1 LRHGS
6 DYESGCNWVTWTRPG
21 AEADKFHFY
30 GEVKQITMIGTIRQ
44 DAPVEPR
51 EGVPRV
57 ASSASY
63 RYMFE
68 HGKDLANHIWAVAV
82 HHPDRKTTVAADGRP
97 TSLPWE
103 VNSLHEAS
111 GNAMGIG
118 KKIWS
123 EELKPK
129 VGAFE
134 KFDLHYGLARYALV
148 PLSAGLTLAS
158 NRPDLDTTNLVQQ
171 RQVNEVPQI
180 RIERMEVQIKGS
192 MLAQFAPAD
201 AIMYDRPFQPLHP
214 SRERAP
220 RLPRVESEL
229 QALFNDAGE
238 LVDVEEE
245 EGEEDV
251 LHLPGAPVAPY
262 NVRSLGRI
270 PNETLHSNPQQVYD
284 WDAGPYTPNP
294 VTRAPSPPPVPAA
307 RKRFSANIG
316 SGLADITKKLRRQTI
331 AMHTRRRVDSP
342 TVDHRGSPIE
352 RTNRPELTSAPT
364 EPVLRL
370 DTPGRVSMPN
380 DLIQSPSLTF
390 LFLFFRHIGCSRNSH
405 VDSNGFQGHE
415 DVTFFSRLSGL
426 LSSFLWNGMFMSAF
440 FFVLALLFPRMGG
453 SSSVFPFFLTPIP
466 VSNR

>member
-1 LRHGS
+1 MAQANDRLALLSRSNADAGDTLRHGS

-21 AEADKFHFY
+21 VDADKFHFF

-44 DAPVEPR
+44 DAPVEAQ

-68 HGKDLANHIWAVAV
+68 HGKDLANHIWAVAI
-82 HHPDRKTTVAADGRP
+82 HDPDRKIAVAADGRP

-103 VNSLHEAS
+103 LESLHEAS
-111 GNAMGIG
+111 GNAMGRA
-118 KKIWS
+118 KRVWS
-123 EELKPK
+123 EDLKPK

-158 NRPDLDTTNLVQQ
+158 NRPDLDTTNLVHQ
-171 RQVNEVPQI
+171 RQVNEVTQI

-201 AIMYDRPFQPLHP
+201 AIVYDRPFQPLHP

-262 NVRSLGRI
+262 NVRSLGT
-270 PNETLHSNPQQVYD
+270 PNEALHSNPPQVYD
-284 WDAGPYTPNP
+284 WDAGHWDAAPYTPIP
-294 VTRAPSPPPVPAA
+294 ATRAPSPPPAPAA
-307 RKRFSANIG
+307 RNRFSTNLGA
-316 SGLADITKKLRRQTI
+316 GLADITKKLRRQTI

-342 TVDHRGSPIE
+342 TVDDRGSPIE
-352 RTNRPELTSAPT
+352 RTNRPQLTSAPT

-370 DTPGRVSMPN
+370 DTPGRVSIPKR
-380 DLIQSPSLTF
+380 
-390 LFLFFRHIGCSRNSH
+390 LFIG
-405 VDSNGFQGHE
+405 
-415 DVTFFSRLSGL
+415 
-426 LSSFLWNGMFMSAF
+426 SFC
-440 FFVLALLFPRMGG
+440 
-453 SSSVFPFFLTPIP
+453 
-466 VSNR
+466 